1 MQLYDFQCS
10 DCSHVFED
18 WDNMDRTARPPCP
31 ECHSPETSRLIS
43 KPRLDYTGMVTSGR
57 DSDDG
62 MTTAIDKW
70 AKARSEKK
78 KIEERNLR
86 NHGTED

>member
-1 MQLYDFQCS
+1 MQLYNFRCS
-10 DCSHVFED
+10 TCDHVFEE
-18 WDNMDRTARPPCP
+18 WDTMEKTAQPPCP
-31 ECHSPETSRLIS
+31 QCQSPDTVRLIS

-70 AKARSEKK
+70 AKRRKDKITIEK
-78 KIEERNLR
+78 RNLER
-86 NHGTED
+86 HGTED